1 MRKPASASC
10 AKLIDPAM
18 TEHSAAAPNVDHDEL
33 AKFALLAEDWWNEH
47 GECKPLHELNPLRT
61 AFIADRARLEGAR
74 VLDVGCGGG
83 ILSEALAGLGATV
96 TGIDANADLIAV
108 AQLHAAN
115 AGIGNLSYE
124 CTDVEAFTAAHAASF
139 DIVTCMELLEHV
151 PQPALMVEA
160 CQACVVPDGSVF
172 FSTINRTAK
181 AYAQAVVGA
190 EYVLRLLPRGTHD
203 YARFI
208 KPSEL
213 ARWCRAAAL
222 EVREISG
229 MRYNPFTGQAS
240 LRDDRGV
247 NYLVHC
253 VRRT

>member
-1 MRKPASASC
+1 MSE
-10 AKLIDPAM
+10 
-18 TEHSAAAPNVDHDEL
+18 TAAPGSNVDHDEL

-61 AFIADRARLEGAR
+61 AFVADRARLDGAR

-83 ILSEALAGLGATV
+83 ILSEALAGLGASV

-108 AQLHAAN
+108 ARLHAART
-115 AGIGNLSYE
+115 GIENITYE
-124 CTDVEAFTAAHAASF
+124 CTSVEAFTAAHAASF

-151 PQPALMVEA
+151 PQPALMVAA
-160 CQACVVPDGSVF
+160 CQTCVVPEGNVF

-181 AYAQAVVGA
+181 AYAQAVIGA

-213 ARWCRAAAL
+213 ARWCRATAL

-229 MRYNPFTGQAS
+229 MSYNPFTGDAG

-253 VRRT
+253 RRRN

>member
-1 MRKPASASC
+1 
-10 AKLIDPAM
+10 M
-18 TEHSAAAPNVDHDEL
+18 TEPGVPESNVDHDEL

-61 AFIADRARLEGAR
+61 AFIADRVRLDGVR

-108 AQLHAAN
+108 ARLHAARTGVEN
-115 AGIGNLSYE
+115 IAYE
-124 CTDVEAFTAAHAASF
+124 CTSVEAFTAAHAASF

-151 PQPALMVEA
+151 PQPALMVTA
-160 CQACVVPDGSVF
+160 CQACVVPGGSVF

-181 AYAQAVVGA
+181 AYAEAVIGA
-190 EYVLRLLPRGTHD
+190 EYMLRLLPRGTHD

-222 EVREISG
+222 EVREICG
-229 MRYNPFTGQAS
+229 MSYNPFTGNAS

-253 VRRT
+253 LSRT